1 MWEVITEKFNDIFG
15 RDVVNVCE
23 TFGCSS
29 SAEKEAFD
37 YGFRNAVL
45 KNIEKCFSKIPSRRP
60 ANGLL
65 GPEMVD
71 PNSDVAAEYIHW
83 V

>member
-1 MWEVITEKFNDIFG
+1 MFVK
-15 RDVVNVCE
+15 CLA
-23 TFGCSS
+23 
-29 SAEKEAFD
+29 AEKEAFEN
-37 YGFRNAVL
+37 GFKNAVL
-45 KNIEKCFSKIPSRRP
+45 KNVEKSFSEIPSRRP

-71 PNSDVAAEYIHW
+71 PNSDVAADAEYIH